1 MKYNLDLVIEKL
13 KEDKSIKKICQELNY
28 PYKYINKLLRKKGID
43 NKDRKY
49 SRIID
54 KEKAI
59 CLYEEYAQGIP
70 IYKLAEKYSFDE
82 MTISKAFHKFGM
94 KILNLK
100 GFDKALNHNFFK
112 EINTEEKAYLLG
124 FFAADGTIGKNTNC
138 MALLI
143 QSRDVEI
150 LDYYKKA
157 FNYQGKYYLYPAKT
171 KTHQDRLKICINS
184 PINKDNLISLG
195 FPPNKTYEMFTTP
208 DKIMDES
215 LYRHFI
221 RGYFDGDGSIIL
233 KTKNSR
239 VTKFKITS
247 TNIEFLE
254 FCKKELEKL
263 GCYNIKIESRPNNL
277 AKTLYIQNKNSIK
290 LVTEYFYNSCNFS
303 LQRKRIKM
311 ESVAQL

>member
-13 KEDKSIKKICQELNY
+13 KEDKSISKICQELNY
-28 PYKYINKLLRKKGID
+28 PYKYINRLLRKKGID
-43 NKDRKY
+43 SKDRKY
-49 SRIID
+49 SKIIN
-54 KEKAI
+54 KERAV
-59 CLYEEYAQGIP
+59 CLYKEYTEGIP
-70 IYKLAEKYSFDE
+70 IYKLAEKYSIDE
-82 MTISKAFHKFGM
+82 MTISKAFYKFNM

-100 GFDKALNHNFFK
+100 GFNKLLNHNFFK

-143 QSRDVEI
+143 QSRDIEI

-157 FNYQGKYYLYPAKT
+157 FNYQGKYYLYPAKV

-184 PINKDNLISLG
+184 PINKDNLLSLG
-195 FPPNKTYEMFTTP
+195 FPPNKTYKMFTTP
-208 DKIMDES
+208 DKIMDKS

-221 RGYFDGDGSIIL
+221 RGYFDGDGSIIT

-239 VTKFKITS
+239 ITKFKITS
-247 TNIEFLE
+247 TNIKFLE
-254 FCKKELEKL
+254 FCKKQFEEL
-263 GCYNIKIESRPNNL
+263 GCYNIKIENVPNNL
-277 AKTLYIQNKNSIK
+277 AKTLYIQNKKSIRLIIK
-290 LVTEYFYNSCNFS
+290 YFYKNCNFS
-303 LQRKRIKM
+303 LRRKQIKM